1 MIHPLA
7 EDLSKLKD
15 AELENK
21 IVELS
26 RKYWQARNPL
36 VQSQITLFLDLY
48 NEELKTRRNKLW
60 EQQRQTTNK
69 DLDKLININ

>member
-1 MIHPLA
+1 MIHPLSQ
-7 EDLSKLKD
+7 DLSNLKD

-26 RKYWQARNPL
+26 RKYWQTRNPS
-36 VQSQITLFLDLY
+36 VQTQITLFLDLY
-48 NEELKTRRNKLW
+48 KEEIKTRRNKLW

>member
-1 MIHPLA
+1 MIHPLS

-26 RKYWQARNPL
+26 RKYWQTRNPL